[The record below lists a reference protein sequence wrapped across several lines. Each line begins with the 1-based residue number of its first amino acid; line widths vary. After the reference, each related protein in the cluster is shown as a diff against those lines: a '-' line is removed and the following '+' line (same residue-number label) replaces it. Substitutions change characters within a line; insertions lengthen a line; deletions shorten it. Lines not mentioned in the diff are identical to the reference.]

1 MEVIEGFMTGDK
13 SSADDAQFAME
24 LLDTVLPELLKPYL
38 LPIFESNTLESK
50 IKRWRQYIPAHQF
63 NSDDRLKDIVM
74 RDYAQVPL
82 SAKYWALR
90 ILNKNPNHQAF
101 ISAFQTTS
109 KKALFFATEPKISI
123 AGNFLEQFERSL
135 DYKNSKEVFIKTELL
150 VNWLNQKEKFIHLDK
165 ENKDFKAYCEL
176 NFKLL
181 SDSLNN

>member
-1 MEVIEGFMTGDK
+1 
-13 SSADDAQFAME
+13 
-24 LLDTVLPELLKPYL
+24 
-38 LPIFESNTLESK
+38 
-50 IKRWRQYIPAHQF
+50 
-63 NSDDRLKDIVM
+63 
-74 RDYAQVPL
+74 
-82 SAKYWALR
+82 
-90 ILNKNPNHQAF
+90 LNKNPNHQAF
-101 ISAFQTTS
+101 IRAFQTTS